1 MDLLDQ
7 QRTLR
12 TREEFADFV
21 DRLRQDLLTRPENWE
36 NPTLDRF
43 LEAMAAWVAAS
54 DGYFRNI
61 GQPYPD
67 DVNWSFFAGVLLAA
81 RIYE

>member
-1 MDLLDQ
+1 MDLDEQ

-21 DRLRQDLLTRPENWE
+21 DRLRQDLLTRPEDWE

-43 LEAMAAWVAAS
+43 LEAMASWVSAS
-54 DGYFRNI
+54 PGYFRNI
-61 GQPYPD
+61 GQPYPED
-67 DVNWSFFAGVLLAA
+67 IDWSFFAGVLLAA